1 MLAELTTLGMGAL
14 GAFGAAQTN
23 RANKQVAR
31 EQMRFQ
37 ERMSSTAAQRAVKDF
52 QAAGLNPALAYGH
65 TASTPM
71 GASAQVQDVVGAGIS
86 NAQRAREVA
95 AQLRNMTLDA
105 EIKRREARRQD
116 IEAANMKL
124 QGDLLSIE
132 ARARLRQERFEN
144 AMQPHQLQSAAL
156 ANMLTQFSLPQAK
169 AQAKLYDKGGAW
181 IPFVQLL
188 SSTIP
193 KFR

>member
-1 MLAELTTLGMGAL
+1 MLAELATLGMGAL
-14 GAFGAAQTN
+14 GAIGTAQTN
-23 RANKQVAR
+23 RANKRMAR

-37 ERMSSTAAQRAVKDF
+37 ERMANTTAQRAVADYR
-52 QAAGLNPALAYGH
+52 AAGLNPALAYGH
-65 TASTPM
+65 TAPAPM
-71 GASAQVQDVVGAGIS
+71 GAAAQVQDVVGSGIA

-95 AQLRNMTLDA
+95 SQLRNMTLDA
-105 EIKRREARRQD
+105 EIKRRETRRQD

-124 QGDLLSIE
+124 QGDLLNIE
-132 ARARLRQERFEN
+132 KRARERTERFEV
-144 AMQPHQLQSAAL
+144 AMQPHQLQAAAL
-156 ANMLTQFSLPQAK
+156 ANMLTQFSVPQAK